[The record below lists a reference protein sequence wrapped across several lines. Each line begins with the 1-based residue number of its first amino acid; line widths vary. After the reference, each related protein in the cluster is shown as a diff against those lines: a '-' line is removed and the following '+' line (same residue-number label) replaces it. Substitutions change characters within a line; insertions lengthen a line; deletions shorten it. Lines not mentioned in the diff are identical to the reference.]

1 MKKGFIEVDIGMAD
15 GVVLDYLVAQAEGLN
30 VTIIEKPEYGV
41 GKLVF
46 VGVGKCLNL
55 DLVRYNP
62 SVNPALWAPLIEK
75 YGIDIS
81 LPRNNPGLI
90 KPMATCRLNESHSD
104 TIAHAVCRVLV
115 KVVLGSDV
123 AQIPRA
129 LVI

>member
-75 YGIDIS
+75 YKINIQQQDC
-81 LPRNNPGLI
+81 PQRLI
-90 KPMATCRLNESHSD
+90 LAWHGADVESWSELV
-104 TIAHAVCRVLV
+104 AHAVCRVAV
-115 KVVLGSDV
+115 KVKLESET

-129 LVI
+129 LVV

>member
-75 YGIDIS
+75 YKVNFVHSKLNDGEVLAWIS
-81 LPRNNPGLI
+81 PEFEFWSKSISHAICRTVVRI
-90 KPMATCRLNESHSD
+90 KF
-104 TIAHAVCRVLV
+104 
-115 KVVLGSDV
+115 GSRM